1 MCIELTLSNV
11 GLAYL
16 QCPQSNRIADIFFAL
31 NPIVFLVSVFA
42 DSLENG
48 KFHGFSGKKG
58 IS

>member
-1 MCIELTLSNV
+1 MRLAIIHRVMANFVFFSTLCRCGV
-11 GLAYL
+11 
-16 QCPQSNRIADIFFAL
+16 
-31 NPIVFLVSVFA
+31 VSVFA

>member
-1 MCIELTLSNV
+1 MRYELTLSNV

-16 QCPQSNRIADIFFAL
+16 QCPQSNRIADIFCTK
-31 NPIVFLVSVFA
+31 PHRVLVSVFA